1 MSIKRYTPAGS
12 GVARVDPKGEYV
24 HYSDYLDLKLQPD
37 ALTAYLYA
45 AELGKEDRKTLKN
58 EVNRLTML
66 QAETLNERNKSE
78 AQVERLRKA
87 GDAMA
92 LCIIEFRC
100 GKYGNALDKVGGFY
114 VWQDWL
120 AAKEGKPSV

>member
-24 HYSDYLDLKLQPD
+24 HYSDYLDLKSQPD

-87 GDAMA
+87 GDDMA
-92 LCIIEFRC
+92 FHYQELVRIEWGHMTTHIAPSIVRW
-100 GKYGNALDKVGGFY
+100 N
-114 VWQDWL
+114 